1 MPSGA
6 GSAPISRPKSSRG
19 TARRRSAICRTSRTA
34 WAALSRSGRPESPS
48 VRAPPM
54 KPTTAWSPISRT
66 TASTSTRCSSRS
78 ASPSPWTRRP
88 KDARTTRRLT
98 GSSPANTGGPTLFP
112 RSSNCGGSMSHLSR
126 REFLGR
132 SISAAAAAAAVPSLP
147 SLASAASERRAG
159 PGEMLR
165 IAVCGVKGRG
175 LEHIGQ
181 WSSMKDV
188 QVAAIVDIDENV
200 IHDAMSRVEKNG
212 GSKPAYYK
220 DFRKMLEDK
229 SIDAVSVATCNHT
242 HTLISIS
249 SVIAG
254 KHVYVEKPLSHN
266 IWEGRKLV
274 EAARKYNKVVQH
286 GTQNRSGG
294 AQRKAAAFLAEGKLG
309 PVKVSRGLCYKSRKS
324 IGKKPDGPVPKGV
337 DYNLWLG
344 PAAERPF
351 NPNFFHYNWH
361 WHWETGNGD
370 IGNQGVH
377 EMDKAR
383 WFMGKS
389 TLPPKV
395 TSIGGRFGYEDDGE
409 TPNTQ
414 ITVFDYG
421 DSQLIFEVRGLD
433 TEKYMGE
440 AIGNVVHCKEGYVAN
455 YAAFDL
461 GGKKISMDVKDD
473 GRATNHFR
481 NFIEAVKAGKP
492 EMLNADVLEGHLS
505 ASLCHLANISYR
517 LGELRPITKDEP
529 FASEEGNETF
539 IRTRKHLS
547 DNGVDL
553 GKTQV
558 RVGRTLSFDPAKE
571 KFVNDPEADKLLTRE
586 YRKPFV
592 VPENP

>member
-1 MPSGA
+1 M
-6 GSAPISRPKSSRG
+6 
-19 TARRRSAICRTSRTA
+19 
-34 WAALSRSGRPESPS
+34 
-48 VRAPPM
+48 
-54 KPTTAWSPISRT
+54 
-66 TASTSTRCSSRS
+66 
-78 ASPSPWTRRP
+78 
-88 KDARTTRRLT
+88 
-98 GSSPANTGGPTLFP
+98 
-112 RSSNCGGSMSHLSR
+112 SNLSR
-126 REFLGR
+126 REFLER
-132 SISAAAAAAAVPSLP
+132 SIAAAAAAAAPATPV
-147 SLASAASERRAG
+147 LANAGPERRAG

-212 GSKPAYYK
+212 GNKPAYYQ

-242 HTLISIS
+242 HTLISIH
-249 SVIAG
+249 SVMAG

-266 IWEGRKLV
+266 VWEGRKLV

-344 PAAERPF
+344 PAPERPY

-377 EMDKAR
+377 EIDKAR
-383 WFMGKS
+383 WFMGKT
-389 TLPPKV
+389 TLPLRV

-414 ITVFDYG
+414 IAVFDYG

-455 YAAFDL
+455 YGAFDL
-461 GGKKISMDVKDD
+461 SGKKITMDVKDD

-481 NFIEAVKAGKP
+481 NFIEAVKAAKP

-517 LGELRPITKDEP
+517 LGELRPITKDDP
-529 FASEEGNETF
+529 FTSEEGNETF
-539 IRTRKHLS
+539 NRTRKHLA

-553 GKTQV
+553 AKTQV
-558 RVGRTLSFDPAKE
+558 HVGRTLSFDPAKE